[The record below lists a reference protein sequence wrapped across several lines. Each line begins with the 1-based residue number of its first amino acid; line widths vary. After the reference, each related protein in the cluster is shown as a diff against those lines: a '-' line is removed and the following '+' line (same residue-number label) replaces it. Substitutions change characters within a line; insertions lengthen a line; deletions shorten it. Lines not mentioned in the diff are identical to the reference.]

1 MGVTRGNRGTFK
13 CGVAVSSHQMAMS
26 PAAATGQPLKIS
38 TQLNRHQR
46 AVGCEARCSNTT
58 SAAKRQAE
66 ADKEFPEAWERKSRP
81 TIRSRQLSRESLTRL
96 RHYQGQ
102 PREI

>member
-1 MGVTRGNRGTFK
+1 MLRPE
-13 CGVAVSSHQMAMS
+13 
-26 PAAATGQPLKIS
+26 PAALALSRLTRHGPYQGQPLKIS

-66 ADKEFPEAWERKSRP
+66 ADKEFPEAWEAWERKSRP